1 MYVRASVLHLP
12 QCVRARCSFR
22 ARNAHAARTRGY
34 PHGPLR
40 AGERTAEVMGNS
52 AALGLRR
59 YTARARPMRTLS
71 NGGCRSHLKGPPKRM
86 RRYNAY
92 NSRGG

>member
-1 MYVRASVLHLP
+1 MDTS
-12 QCVRARCSFR
+12 
-22 ARNAHAARTRGY
+22 AA
-34 PHGPLR
+34 
-40 AGERTAEVMGNS
+40 

-92 NSRGG
+92 NPAAANLERL

>member
-1 MYVRASVLHLP
+1 MDTS
-12 QCVRARCSFR
+12 
-22 ARNAHAARTRGY
+22 AA
-34 PHGPLR
+34 
-40 AGERTAEVMGNS
+40 

-71 NGGCRSHLKGPPKRM
+71 NGGCRSHLKGPSKRM

-92 NSRGG
+92 NPAAANLERL